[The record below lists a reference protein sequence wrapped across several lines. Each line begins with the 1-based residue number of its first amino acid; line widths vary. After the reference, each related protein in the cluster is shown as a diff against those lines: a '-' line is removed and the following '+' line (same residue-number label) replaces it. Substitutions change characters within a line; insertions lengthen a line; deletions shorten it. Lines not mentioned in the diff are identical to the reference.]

1 MLAPSQL
8 CLTLWGPMDFEA
20 SRFLCPWNFP
30 GENIEVGY
38 HFLKSLQP
46 RGQGCI
52 SCISCIAG
60 GFFTTMPF
68 GKLVISVYH
77 QSNEETKQKLF
88 LDSQRKKL
96 RLMVIKW
103 LGIYTAEGR
112 ACTRNWAFTF
122 KIAISQGRRLGGA
135 TPRLR
140 SRVVAKRSKSTSK
153 ERWLRGCRRA

>member
-1 MLAPSQL
+1 MSDSLRPHG
-8 CLTLWGPMDFEA
+8 LWGLQVPLSMEF
-20 SRFLCPWNFP
+20 SR
-30 GENIEVGY
+30 GEYWSGLPLPKITPTQGSGLHLLHLLHCRWILY
-38 HFLKSLQP
+38 HYAIWETGDQ
-46 RGQGCI
+46 CI
-52 SCISCIAG
+52 S
-60 GFFTTMPF
+60 
-68 GKLVISVYH
+68 Y

-103 LGIYTAEGR
+103 LGIYTAEVR